1 MNSVKTRENWRVL
14 KRKRTNSSE
23 KMREWKSLGEK
34 DHIGTRKWRSR
45 RLRLRRESVKILRVS
60 CIANWSPEL
69 LRCAHCKLILFVHA
83 FAISVFINFA
93 VIFAYSYNYDF
104 SFLLFMIENRDC
116 TIESHGMEFV
126 IWWAMNARRLM
137 WITITLSNQLICF
150 FWVPTQ
156 TLIVFQC
163 SSRSWFLRFSG
174 FLYCWICLS
183 IQVYGK

>member
-60 CIANWSPEL
+60 CIANWSSLFVL
-69 LRCAHCKLILFVHA
+69 LQFPSLLILRWFSL
-83 FAISVFINFA
+83 I
-93 VIFAYSYNYDF
+93 VIIMI
-104 SFLLFMIENRDC
+104 FLFYCLWLKTDC

-137 WITITLSNQLICF
+137 WIIITLSYQLICF

-174 FLYCWICLS
+174 FLYCWNCLS